1 MAVKTIT
8 IDLEAYETLARHKK
22 PGQSF
27 SQVIKEQ
34 LKRPKT
40 GRDLLAATSAV
51 AISET
56 TLDAVDELIERR
68 SESPASAAE
77 L

>member
-8 IDLEAYETLARHKK
+8 IDVDAYEALSRRKR

-27 SQVIKEQ
+27 SQVIKEAFG
-34 LKRPKT
+34 RKT
-40 GRDLLAATSAV
+40 GRDLAAALERVSLADGTLAAIEERV
-51 AISET
+51 A
-56 TLDAVDELIERR
+56 ARR
-68 SESPASAAE
+68 KDRAKAPR

>member
-8 IDLEAYETLARHKK
+8 IDVEAYETLARRKR

-27 SQVIKEQ
+27 SDVIKE
-34 LKRPKT
+34 RFASGGT
-40 GRDLLAATSAV
+40 GRDLLDALRQFALDDD
-51 AISET
+51 
-56 TLDAVDELIERR
+56 TLDAIGAQLRAR
-68 SESPASAAE
+68 GRHRARAPR

>member
-8 IDLEAYETLARHKK
+8 IDVEAYELLSRRKR

-27 SQVIKEQ
+27 SQVVKEAFG
-34 LKRPKT
+34 RIKT
-40 GRDLLAATSAV
+40 GRDLLVAVENTRLSEAT
-51 AISET
+51 
-56 TLDAVDELIERR
+56 LRAVDRQVRRR
-68 SESPASAAE
+68 SASRVRAPK

>member
-8 IDLEAYETLARHKK
+8 IDLDAYEALARRKR

-27 SQVIKEQ
+27 SDVIKEQ
-34 LKRPKT
+34 FARGGT
-40 GRDLLAATSAV
+40 GRDLLDVVRRFAPGEDV
-51 AISET
+51 
-56 TLDAVDELIERR
+56 LDGAEAQVRARRRERAKPPR
-68 SESPASAAE
+68 